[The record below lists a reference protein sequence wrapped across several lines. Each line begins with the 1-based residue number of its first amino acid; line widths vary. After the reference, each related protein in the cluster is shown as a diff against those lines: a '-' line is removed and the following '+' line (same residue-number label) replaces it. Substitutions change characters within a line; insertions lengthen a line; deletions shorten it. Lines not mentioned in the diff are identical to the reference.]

1 MSQHISVE
9 EVILNIKALASADY
23 AVKVKQ
29 FFKSMG
35 PTIASHNNSLRN

>member
-1 MSQHISVE
+1 MSQHISAE

-35 PTIASHNNSLRN
+35 DGTSPHNNSLCH

>member
-1 MSQHISVE
+1 MSQHISAE
-9 EVILNIKALASADY
+9 EVILNIKAVSCADY

-35 PTIASHNNSLRN
+35 AIIASHNNSLRH